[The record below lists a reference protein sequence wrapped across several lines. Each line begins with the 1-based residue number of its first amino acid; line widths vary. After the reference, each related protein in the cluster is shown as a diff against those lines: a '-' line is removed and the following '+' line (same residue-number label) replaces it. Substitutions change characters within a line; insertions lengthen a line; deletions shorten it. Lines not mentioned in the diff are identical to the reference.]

1 MRIDRFQHDDALRTA
16 IKKLAYSDAANYDR
30 RPREALPARNTRAP
44 EALGPGEARG
54 VD

>member
-1 MRIDRFQHDDALRTA
+1 MRIDRFQHDNAIRAA
-16 IKKLAYSDAANYDR
+16 IKKLVYSCAANHDR
-30 RPREALPARNTRAP
+30 RLWEALPARNTRAP